1 MRRKPHTHRQKTR
14 RIALV
19 AAACLPTFAHAGD
32 WAYSATLYG
41 WMAGLDTSIETAQ
54 GTLET
59 ELSFADVLE
68 KLDAAFFGA
77 FEAQSEKLGFI
88 LDLNHTNLTASKDTP
103 FGAAFRSATVETTL
117 SIASGYATWRVS
129 ETAAAQVDI
138 AGGFRAYDLDLDV
151 TLNANT
157 LPTRSFTDGDRWV
170 DPLVGFRVQ
179 LPISDRWSASALAD
193 IGGFGIG
200 NASEM
205 SWQATATVEYSFNET
220 WALRA
225 GYSHMDIDKDLD
237 GRDVTLTLSGP
248 VLGIS
253 ARF

>member
-1 MRRKPHTHRQKTR
+1 MHGKPLTHRRTSQT
-14 RIALV
+14 IALV
-19 AAACLPTFAHAGD
+19 TAACLPSFAHASE
-32 WAYSATLYG
+32 WTYSATVYG
-41 WMAGLDTSIETAQ
+41 WLAGLDTSIETAR

-68 KLDAAFFGA
+68 RLDMAFFGA

-88 LDLNHTNLTASKDTP
+88 LDLNYTDLTATKDTP
-103 FGAAFRSATVETTL
+103 FGAAFQSATVDTTL
-117 SIASGYATWRVS
+117 AIASGYATWRVS
-129 ETAAAQVDI
+129 DTVSAKVDV
-138 AGGFRAYDLDLDV
+138 AGGFRAYDLDLGV
-151 TLNANT
+151 TLDAGA
-157 LPTRSFTDGDRWV
+157 LPAQSFTDGDRWV

-200 NASEM
+200 NSSEL

-225 GYSHMDIDKDLD
+225 GYSHLDIDKDLD
-237 GRDVTLTLSGP
+237 GRDVALVLSGP
-248 VLGIS
+248 VLGVR